1 MRISTRMMA
10 FMAFTVMMLLLNVV
24 LGVADVKAWT
34 REVVTLVWK
43 AVVATSEGL
52 EMGIEG
58 VGWTMIRAVGRFGKG
73 FEAGYR
79 V

>member
-1 MRISTRMMA
+1 
-10 FMAFTVMMLLLNVV
+10 
-24 LGVADVKAWT
+24 VKAWT
-34 REVVTLVWK
+34 QEVVTLVWK

-58 VGWTMIRAVGRFGKG
+58 VGWTMGRAVGRFEKG